1 MATEV
6 LTGDLELEWEIP
18 PRLIGQNIREW
29 MLGGAAVALKDGVVH
44 IGRCDNE
51 TVKFFGSIGSRVLEG
66 VTSALESTDSTY
78 SSMVPY
84 SNNIPILCQSD
95 MDLQKIQNST

>member
-29 MLGGAAVALKDGVVH
+29 MLGGAAVTLKDGVVH
-44 IGRCDNE
+44 LGRCDNE
-51 TVKFFGSIGSRVLEG
+51 TVKFFGSIGSRALEG
-66 VTSALESTDSTY
+66 VTGEHR
-78 SSMVPY
+78 
-84 SNNIPILCQSD
+84 QH
-95 MDLQKIQNST
+95 IQQYGSLLK